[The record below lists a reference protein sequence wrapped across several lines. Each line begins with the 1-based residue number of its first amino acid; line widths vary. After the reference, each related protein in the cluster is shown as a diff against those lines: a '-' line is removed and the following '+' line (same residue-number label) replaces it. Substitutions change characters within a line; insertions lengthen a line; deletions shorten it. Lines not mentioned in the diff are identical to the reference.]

1 MPLCNLAGRSATD
14 DRGFGVGKK
23 ILIVDADETLRES
36 LAEQLELFQEFE
48 LKGVSSAKEG
58 LDLLNRKDFDVILL
72 NVELPDMD
80 GSQACRLMRRKGV
93 NSPIVMLKG
102 TDTHGETDLGLDVGA
117 SDYVHKPFRVGVLLA
132 CIRAQLRQ
140 DKSAEDTIISLGRY
154 TFKPSAKMLIEN
166 ESRKYVRLTE
176 KEAAIIQF
184 LYRAGGRVVGRDT
197 ILGEV
202 WGYNAGVTTHT
213 LETHVYRLRRKI
225 EMNPSNA
232 KIIVTEPGGYRLVL

>member
-1 MPLCNLAGRSATD
+1 MCNRRS
-14 DRGFGVGKK
+14 GFWVGKK
-23 ILIVDADETLRES
+23 ILLVDADETLRES
-36 LAEQLELFQEFE
+36 LAEQLELFEEFE

-58 LDLLNRKDFDVILL
+58 LDLLNRKDFDLILL
-72 NVELPDMD
+72 DVELPDMD
-80 GSQACRLMRRKGV
+80 GVQACRLMRCKGI
-93 NSPIVMLKG
+93 NSPIVMLISN
-102 TDTHGETDLGLDVGA
+102 DTHGETDLGLDVGA
-117 SDYVHKPFRVGVLLA
+117 SDYVNKPFRVGVLLA

-213 LETHVYRLRRKI
+213 LETHVYRLRRKM
-225 EMNPSNA
+225 EMDPSNA
-232 KIIVTEPGGYRLVL
+232 KILVTEPGGYRLVL